1 MAHQVTTEF
10 KSLKH
15 SLQCAMDQ
23 RVVSTYIWPVELVDV
38 TCLLVWLILIPPFD
52 CDGHNWVLFYSNY
65 PIVVAISSTIVVS
78 LTSTLI
84 RRDRLIGIELKIV
97 RRVLKIA
104 MARRLTVDLALQL
117 GQVLLFLGHV
127 CWLVD
132 RRFFRDQR
140 HLIKLL
146 LSCHGSL
153 SL

>member
-1 MAHQVTTEF
+1 M
-10 KSLKH
+10 
-15 SLQCAMDQ
+15 
-23 RVVSTYIWPVELVDV
+23 
-38 TCLLVWLILIPPFD
+38 
-52 CDGHNWVLFYSNY
+52 
-65 PIVVAISSTIVVS
+65 VAISSTVVVS

-84 RRDRLIGIELKIV
+84 RRDRLIRVELEIV
-97 RRVLKIA
+97 RRVLEITV
-104 MARRLTVDLALQL
+104 ARRLTVDLALQL

-146 LSCHGSL
+146 LSCHGPL